1 MTVPHIWGSGIALA
15 AALQALATAPLV
27 PYTALGVPLQNEPMV
42 EFDRTHNPL
51 RDDLLIDNFTL
62 VDGCLAL
69 PGGAGLGVEVD
80 PDQLA
85 RYTVRSRSA

>member
-1 MTVPHIWGSGIALA
+1 
-15 AALQALATAPLV
+15 
-27 PYTALGVPLQNEPMV
+27 MV

-51 RDDLLIDNFTL
+51 RDDLLINNFTL
-62 VDGCLAL
+62 VDGCLAV
-69 PGGAGLGVEVD
+69 PGGPGLGVEVD